1 MLKMPV
7 DENKIESRLR
17 SLSESIAL
25 MHIDFA
31 GFFEEYSLKE
41 SIDSIMLNYE
51 SGSYTSAIKSCSEQ
65 SFLIKNNKLIDLY
78 KAEYGKSYFSNLII
92 ESKIVFELNVVISY

>member
-41 SIDSIMLNYE
+41 SIDSKYQL
-51 SGSYTSAIKSCSEQ
+51 KS
-65 SFLIKNNKLIDLY
+65 KH
-78 KAEYGKSYFSNLII
+78 
-92 ESKIVFELNVVISY
+92 VFITKTL

>member
-1 MLKMPV
+1 MPV

-31 GFFEEYSLKE
+31 GFLRSIALK
-41 SIDSIMLNYE
+41 N
-51 SGSYTSAIKSCSEQ
+51 Q
-65 SFLIKNNKLIDLY
+65 
-78 KAEYGKSYFSNLII
+78 
-92 ESKIVFELNVVISY
+92 

>member
-1 MLKMPV
+1 MPV

-65 SFLIKNNKLIDLY
+65 SFLIKNNKLILGTWQGIY
-78 KAEYGKSYFSNLII
+78 LFEHRIEQQIRKVFLHII
-92 ESKIVFELNVVISY
+92 GEK